1 MSFRANSSCGFKSN
15 VFVSNTRKNQR
26 NFGDFLSFNDGFIQ
40 LKNTQQKILH
50 LSDIKFYNNK
60 GKNDAEVLS
69 LIETMTERIKPDLVV
84 ITGDVIDKRFTGSGH
99 KAFRNMIIPLVE
111 QKQPWTYL
119 PGTGEGIK
127 ACSRQELINIFDMP
141 YCASKGRSSF
151 THMLDVGPMQVYLV
165 DSEEQDFTN
174 QENLQTTGG
183 INWNRSSPFSKECG
197 LAFLYNSRE
206 QKMEAKKKIDGDE
219 LFDLRSSSK
228 WGKLVSEN
236 DKIWMYHGLFTGF
249 SKPVEVA
256 AKERGGRVISFDSRH
271 KMLATWFETKQGIER
286 ETIISKTLTVEERTS
301 LVD

>member
-1 MSFRANSSCGFKSN
+1 MFFRANPSCGLKSN
-15 VFVSNTRKNQR
+15 VFVSNTRTNQQR

-60 GKNDAEVLS
+60 GRNDGEVLS
-69 LIETMTERIKPDLVV
+69 LIETMTERVKPDLVV
-84 ITGDVIDKRFTGSGH
+84 ITGDVIDKRFTGSGY

-111 QKQPWTYL
+111 RKQAWTYL

-127 ACSRQELINIFDMP
+127 ACTREELLNIFDMP

-151 THMLDVGPMQVYLV
+151 THMLDVGPMQIYLV
-165 DSEEQDFTN
+165 DSEEEDFTN
-174 QENLQTTGG
+174 EDNIQS
-183 INWNRSSPFSKECG
+183 INRVHWNRSSPFTKECG
-197 LAFLYNSRE
+197 LAFLYNDKLPKTEDKIDRE
-206 QKMEAKKKIDGDE
+206 Q
-219 LFDLRSSSK
+219 LFELRSNSK

-236 DKIWMYHGLFTGF
+236 GKVWMHHGLFSGF
-249 SKPVEVA
+249 SKPIEIA
-256 AKERGGRVISFDSRH
+256 TKERGGRVISFDSRH
-271 KMLATWFETKQGIER
+271 KILATWFETKQGIER